1 MTRPQAWPRIP
12 PLGVEAFL
20 GTPTGRAYA
29 EIAAQ
34 AFEGLLA
41 DRPPPNVL
49 RTLAHH
55 RELFPAMMPLL
66 AHVAGEVLPARDRE
80 IAILRTAWRSQAP
93 YIWAHH
99 HPAGLAAGLSNADIA
114 RIASEEPGGWAPFES
129 ALLRAVDELHAGSVI
144 SADTWRSIAGRYHRD
159 QALELMVL
167 AGTYRTLAYVLNSCQ
182 VPIDT
187 WLPRP
192 APLPPGPAHAARF
205 ESDWSG
211 WFRASSG
218 SA

>member
-1 MTRPQAWPRIP
+1 VTGSEPRPRIE
-12 PLGVEAFL
+12 PLAVDAFVA
-20 GTPTGRAYA
+20 TPTGRAYA

-49 RTLAHH
+49 RTLANH

-66 AHVAGEVLPARDRE
+66 AYVAGDVLPARDRE
-80 IAILRTAWRSQAP
+80 IVILRTAWRAQAP

-99 HPAGLAAGLSNADIA
+99 HPAGRAAGLSSAEIA
-114 RIASEEPGGWAPFES
+114 WIASAESGGWTPFEL
-129 ALLRAVDELHAGSVI
+129 ALVRAVDELHTESVI
-144 SADTWRSIAGRYHRD
+144 STETWWSIGERYGQD

-167 AGTYRTLAYVLNSCQ
+167 AGTYRTLAYVLNSCR

-187 WLPRP
+187 WLPET
-192 APLPPGPAHAARF
+192 ALLPGF
-205 ESDWSG
+205 S
-211 WFRASSG
+211 ASSG